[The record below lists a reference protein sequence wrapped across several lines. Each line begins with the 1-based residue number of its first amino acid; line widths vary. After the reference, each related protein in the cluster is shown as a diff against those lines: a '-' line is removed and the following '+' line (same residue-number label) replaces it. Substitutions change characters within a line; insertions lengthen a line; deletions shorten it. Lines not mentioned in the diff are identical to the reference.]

1 MVGVGDLEV
10 KLMGLK
16 LMVEVVLR
24 VMVVGFGADAQL
36 VMSIKVGWGEGDGW
50 G

>member
-10 KLMGLK
+10 KLMGLE
-16 LMVEVVLR
+16 LMVEVV

-36 VMSIKVGWGEGDGW
+36 VMSVKVGWG
-50 G
+50 